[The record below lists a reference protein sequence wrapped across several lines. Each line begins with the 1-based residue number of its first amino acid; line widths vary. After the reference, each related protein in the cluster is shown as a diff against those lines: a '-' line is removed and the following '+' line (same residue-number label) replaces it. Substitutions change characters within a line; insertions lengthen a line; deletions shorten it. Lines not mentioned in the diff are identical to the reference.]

1 MKSAL
6 ETVEKVREVSH
17 INPAHS
23 PFGEQFT
30 QLEPDAMTAEDCDL
44 VYALVRMR
52 KPQLVIETG
61 TGSGIA
67 TKRIAQAIAA
77 NGKGCLISC
86 DTDRE
91 SVENAQRSVPKLYCN
106 VCESTGMFLLRR
118 IAHRKPEVILVDA
131 GNAENRLEELRYI
144 VEHDVLAGKGL
155 VILHDAVNPKYR
167 RLPEYLQLL
176 GWPGFV
182 LDGLQGIAVFQKP

>member
-6 ETVEKVREVSH
+6 EKVEQVREVSH

-30 QLEPDAMTAEDCDL
+30 QLEPDAMTVEDCDL

-61 TGSGIA
+61 TGSGMA
-67 TKRIAQAIAA
+67 TKRIAEAIAA

-91 SVENAQRSVPKLYCN
+91 SVENAKRNMPKLYCS

-118 IAHRKPEVILVDA
+118 VAQRKPEVILVDA

-144 VEHDVLAGKGL
+144 VEEDVLAEKGL
-155 VILHDAVNPKYR
+155 LILHDAINPKYQA
-167 RLPEYLQLL
+167 LPVYLQLKD
-176 GWPGFV
+176 WPGFV